1 MKKAAANKQ
10 HKAAFAAASGLR
22 TKYYTTTMNVLAA
35 SSIHSYY
42 IHSIWRGAFATIWTW
57 YKAFYFGLLLP
68 RISGIPALALRFF
81 LIWKTIPASVDS
93 IESIFM
99 VYHLLTVI
107 DLYQLHVS
115 YLSSIVP
122 TYLSILY
129 SNQNL
134 STYLVLCL
142 WLREA
147 LLRGPF
153 YYSRGLE
160 TESLCNWG
168 DPMLD
173 LDTK

>member
-35 SSIHSYY
+35 SS

-115 YLSSIVP
+115 YLS
-122 TYLSILY
+122 ILY